1 VQDYYY
7 TDIGVDEDPTSREKA
22 YTTTG
27 REVFG
32 GGGIT
37 PDVRVEGTKNT
48 KFMDLLNSEYMFF
61 NFAKRF
67 TSDDERKLQASE
79 SVPDV
84 HGKLQVI
91 NKKFDVDDKV
101 VEDFRDFVKKA
112 KIEFTDQDFE
122 ENLPQIKV
130 QIRQEIFNAIWGSE
144 EGYKVAAANDPQ
156 IQKALE
162 LIPKAEALLKTR
174 KEKMANLVHQNR

>member
-1 VQDYYY
+1 
-7 TDIGVDEDPTSREKA
+7 VDEDTTSREKA

-37 PDVRVEGTKNT
+37 PDVRVEGPKNT
-48 KFMDLLNSEYMFF
+48 KFMDLLNSEYSFF

-67 TSDDERKLQASE
+67 TADDERKLQASE

-91 NKKFDVDDKV
+91 NKNFVVDDKV
-101 VEDFRDFVKKA
+101 LEDFKDFVKKA

-122 ENLPQIKV
+122 DNLPQIKV

-174 KEKMANLVHQNR
+174 KEKMANLIHQKR